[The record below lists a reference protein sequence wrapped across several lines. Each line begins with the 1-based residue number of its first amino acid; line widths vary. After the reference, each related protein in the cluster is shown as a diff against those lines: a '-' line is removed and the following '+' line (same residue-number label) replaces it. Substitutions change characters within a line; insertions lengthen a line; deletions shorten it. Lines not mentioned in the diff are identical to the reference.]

1 MRVVMDGLFA
11 HPEGDD
17 AAAVLKRMVDGTT
30 NYRLDDPFKPALDE
44 THRELKRLEK
54 QIHDAEWRL
63 ISLKN
68 ERDRAKQRLAEQEAA
83 RARYVE
89 TGEID
94 PILVPSPKSIAEAH
108 VAAAKEAVRKQTDF
122 ALPPELEEQGWHR
135 KGPIRVTEHEIIVTI
150 SKPRTDGAEQVE
162 VVEQRIAESIA
173 FALEPYRISD
183 AHFRRVLRERISA
196 RPQQPREPP
205 DD

>member
-1 MRVVMDGLFA
+1 MKVVMVGLFA
-11 HPEGDD
+11 HPDGDD

-30 NYRLDDPFKPALDE
+30 NYRLDDPFKAALDE

-54 QIHDAEWRL
+54 QIRDAEWRL
-63 ISLKN
+63 ISLKH
-68 ERDRAKQRLAEQEAA
+68 ERERAMQRLAEQEAA
-83 RARYVE
+83 KTRYAE

-94 PILVPSPKSIAEAH
+94 PVLVPSPKSIAEAD
-108 VAAAKEAVRKQTDF
+108 VAAAREAVRKQTDF
-122 ALPPELEEQGWHR
+122 ALPPVLEEQGWNR
-135 KGPIRVTEHEIIVTI
+135 KGPVRVTEHEIIVTI
-150 SKPRTDGAEQVE
+150 SKPRTDGADQVE
-162 VVEQRIAESIA
+162 VVERRVAESIA
-173 FALEPYRISD
+173 FALESYRTSD